1 MPEYDPK
8 SIPILD
14 DIIDDDNSGA
24 EQVNPVIAESESGL
38 DEIDLNNDELD
49 LFAAETADIDSTGI
63 SEINITTVEIDV
75 ETVEPDIADID
86 RFIDKTEDNSEVLA
100 TGYLDAEINQSAQ
113 IDYHVIDI
121 TDESG
126 EAVINRQHKNLQYET
141 VPLTET
147 RQQEETAY
155 TPAVDVDNA
164 ADINSDD
171 EVAEPQQP
179 FALEALVDDVV
190 KQLMPGLEQQLRL
203 LVMQALEEKLPAEII
218 AQFSADND
226 D

>member
-14 DIIDDDNSGA
+14 DIIDDDNSDA
-24 EQVNPVIAESESGL
+24 EQVNPVIAESESEQA
-38 DEIDLNNDELD
+38 DNSLD
-49 LFAAETADIDSTGI
+49 LFAVDTADIDSTGI

-75 ETVEPDIADID
+75 ETVEPEIADID

-113 IDYHVIDI
+113 VDYHVIDI
-121 TDESG
+121 TDEPD
-126 EAVINRQHKNLQYET
+126 EAVIDRQQKNLQYET
-141 VPLTET
+141 ESLTET

-155 TPAVDVDNA
+155 TPAADVDNA
-164 ADINSDD
+164 ADISSDD
-171 EVAEPQQP
+171 EVAEPHQP
-179 FALEALVDDVV
+179 FALEVLVDDVV

-203 LVMQALEEKLPAEII
+203 HVMQALEEKLPADII
-218 AQFSADND
+218 ARFSADND